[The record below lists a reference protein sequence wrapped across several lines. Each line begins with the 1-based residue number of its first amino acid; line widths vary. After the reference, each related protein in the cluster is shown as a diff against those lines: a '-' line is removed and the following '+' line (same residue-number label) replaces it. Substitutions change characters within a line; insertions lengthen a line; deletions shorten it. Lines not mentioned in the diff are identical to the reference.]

1 MLVLKL
7 LLSLLTLLPTDARWQ
22 RIETDQH
29 ISFLFPNNVQKLQ
42 RKTNGIP
49 SYIYQTKDLTCVFG
63 VVCSDFSNQKISFSD
78 PNNALAIYEQLK
90 KGSVDMETAIL
101 KNEQT
106 VPYELSLI
114 HI

>member
-29 ISFLFPNNVQKLQ
+29 ISFLFPNNVQKLH

-63 VVCSDFSNQKISFSD
+63 VVCSDFSNQKISF
-78 PNNALAIYEQLK
+78 PI
-90 KGSVDMETAIL
+90 
-101 KNEQT
+101 QT
-106 VPYELSLI
+106 M
-114 HI
+114 H